1 MKREIV
7 KLFVLPA
14 MVCVLGL
21 GGCAGL
27 KKEDRDLLNSAIK
40 ASEDCKAAAT
50 SAADSAKKAEAAASA
65 AQSAANKAA
74 DAAARAEAAAAKME
88 RIFEKSLRK

>member
-1 MKREIV
+1 MKKGV
-7 KLFVLPA
+7 TKLFVLPA
-14 MVCVLGL
+14 MVCALGL

-27 KKEDRDLLNSAIK
+27 SNEDRDLMNSAVK
-40 ASEDCKAAAT
+40 ASEDCKAA
-50 SAADSAKKAEAAASA
+50 SVSAKKAEDAAIA

-88 RIFEKSLRK
+88 RIFEKSLKK